1 MNSTNRYGIVTK
13 FFHWAIFL
21 FFLNQYVVARIML
34 NTGSNELS
42 WGFTQGALYN
52 WHKSIGLIA
61 LAVIFFRYV
70 WRRTTR
76 LPDWATGLTPFEK
89 QLIHWIERILYLCMF
104 LMPLSGYLF
113 VMSGG
118 YGVHFFSRWH
128 LPNPLPQTEGLAL
141 AGQLIHRYT
150 SWAILIVLALHIG
163 LGLKHQLFDRDRYL
177 NRMLPF
183 TRQ

>member
-34 NTGSNELS
+34 NTGNNELS
-42 WGFTQGALYN
+42 LGFTQGALYN

-76 LPDWATGLTPFEK
+76 LPAQRLPLCNVGRLWRPLFQPLVSAQPPTSDG
-89 QLIHWIERILYLCMF
+89 RIGASRPIDSSLY
-104 LMPLSGYLF
+104 
-113 VMSGG
+113 
-118 YGVHFFSRWH
+118 
-128 LPNPLPQTEGLAL
+128 
-141 AGQLIHRYT
+141 
-150 SWAILIVLALHIG
+150 
-163 LGLKHQLFDRDRYL
+163 
-177 NRMLPF
+177 
-183 TRQ
+183 